1 LSSLIYTIT
10 QRKRDKN
17 IIKRTNIIV
26 HLSLF
31 SLRASPARSRLGAYF
46 SIVADA
52 RSFILIL
59 EIDRISSL
67 ELLRISTKEFL
78 KNYKQ
83 DKIKYGISLDAV
95 SAPKD
100 KVLFLTQL
108 FGYIICIA
116 IDDRN
121 KITTTSKTKYINI
134 IVYSILYK
142 RISCLVW

>member
-1 LSSLIYTIT
+1 MT
-10 QRKRDKN
+10 QRKRDK
-17 IIKRTNIIV
+17 IT
-26 HLSLF
+26 SE
-31 SLRASPARSRLGAYF
+31 ASPARSRLGAYF
-46 SIVADA
+46 SIVAEA
-52 RSFILIL
+52 RSLILIL

-121 KITTTSKTKYINI
+121 KITTASKTKYKN
-134 IVYSILYK
+134 VKCYCLFNFVQKNFLFSV
-142 RISCLVW
+142 ISKIFLSLIHSL